1 MARCKTDFLCNL
13 KQVGTQLALILYLPL
28 IFTFCGGGGAGSFG
42 EQEVGGQGYVRKE
55 RNGPELGVLKGWEVG
70 ELGKIMQQCLIF
82 CNPNRAKRWVR
93 AGNARYRRPEVLD
106 FPALPQSANWD
117 NANALGKMQCKKC

>member
-28 IFTFCGGGGAGSFG
+28 IFTFCGRGGAGSFG

-93 AGNARYRRPEVLD
+93 AGNAR
-106 FPALPQSANWD
+106 FK
-117 NANALGKMQCKKC
+117 LGQCKCIGENAMRKMLIHYSWVEDVERKRF

>member
-55 RNGPELGVLKGWEVG
+55 RNGPELGVSQRVG
-70 ELGKIMQQCLIF
+70 SGRTRENYATMLNIL
-82 CNPNRAKRWVR
+82 
-93 AGNARYRRPEVLD
+93 
-106 FPALPQSANWD
+106 QS
-117 NANALGKMQCKKC
+117 K